1 LFTCCLIALQ
11 SDSGYNNSCE
21 IWAFSHAVA
30 RETEN
35 TMKKIFALIFALVMA
50 LSAVACSSAPA
61 AEGSAEAEVIVFDP
75 EAPIVTIG
83 DEVITFGEYE
93 ELFNTYAEYYAMM
106 GYDMEN
112 DAETVESLQD
122 FIVDT
127 LVEEKVIA
135 YQAKENGYD
144 QLSDEKIAEIE
155 VTAAAE
161 LEDMA
166 AMLREQAEADAKEDS
181 TINVEERLAELFAD
195 EAEYYTGTRMTQE
208 EMGQWIKD
216 YYMESAVTQTFR
228 EAMLA
233 DVTVS
238 DEEIK
243 AWYDSALAEDAEVYA
258 ENPEYYKGDKESEEL
273 YGDYPVLF
281 APEGYKRMLHIL
293 IMPEDAMADEYYD
306 KETTIETLRAEYGEL
321 AFAVEVEG
329 GEGADRMK
337 EIVSEYKQ
345 LKADMEKLEKE
356 YYASAVTKANEA
368 YAKLKAGESFE
379 TVMAEYNQDTEQ
391 TEKGRLISN
400 QYVSDYDWSN
410 EVKAEFATL
419 KIGEYSKVVQDD
431 EGCHILYYLGDEPAG
446 NAELDTVKDAIRQQ
460 LLFEAQDEE
469 WIALVEA
476 WKNDGSVKLDHD
488 LIHSLEYHP
497 VAVG

>member
-1 LFTCCLIALQ
+1 
-11 SDSGYNNSCE
+11 
-21 IWAFSHAVA
+21 
-30 RETEN
+30 
-35 TMKKIFALIFALVMA
+35 MKKILALIFALVMA
-50 LSAVACSSAPA
+50 LSAAACSSAPA

-195 EAEYYTGTRMTQE
+195 ETEYYTGTRMTQE

-321 AFAVEVEG
+321 AFAVDVEG

-345 LKADMEKLEKE
+345 L
-356 YYASAVTKANEA
+356 
-368 YAKLKAGESFE
+368 
-379 TVMAEYNQDTEQ
+379 
-391 TEKGRLISN
+391 
-400 QYVSDYDWSN
+400 
-410 EVKAEFATL
+410 
-419 KIGEYSKVVQDD
+419 
-431 EGCHILYYLGDEPAG
+431 
-446 NAELDTVKDAIRQQ
+446 
-460 LLFEAQDEE
+460 
-469 WIALVEA
+469 
-476 WKNDGSVKLDHD
+476 
-488 LIHSLEYHP
+488 
-497 VAVG
+497 

>member
-1 LFTCCLIALQ
+1 
-11 SDSGYNNSCE
+11 
-21 IWAFSHAVA
+21 
-30 RETEN
+30 
-35 TMKKIFALIFALVMA
+35 MKKIFALIFAFIMA
-50 LSAVACSSAPA
+50 LSMAGCSSQPA
-61 AEGSAEAEVIVFDP
+61 VEGPAETDVVVIDH

-93 ELFNTYAEYYAMM
+93 ELFNTYAEYYSMM
-106 GYDMEN
+106 GYDMET
-112 DAETVESLQD
+112 DTETVESLQD

-127 LVEEKVIA
+127 LVEERVIA
-135 YQAKENGYD
+135 YQAKQNGYD
-144 QLSDEKIAEIE
+144 KLSDEKIAEIE
-155 VTAAAE
+155 ATAAAE
-161 LEDMA
+161 LEDMTS
-166 AMLREQAEADAKEDS
+166 MLREQAEAEAKEDS
-181 TINVEERLAELFAD
+181 SINVEERFAELFAD
-195 EAEYYTGTRMTQE
+195 ESEYYTGTRMTQE

-243 AWYDSALAEDAEVYA
+243 AWYDEAMAEDTELYA
-258 ENPEYYKGDKESEEL
+258 ETPEYYKGDKESEEL
-273 YGDYPVLF
+273 YGDYPVVF

-293 IMPEDAMADEYYD
+293 IMPENAMADEYYD
-306 KETTIETLRAEYGEL
+306 KEATIETLRAEYGEL
-321 AFAVEVEG
+321 AFAVDVEG

-356 YYASAVTKANEA
+356 YFSSAVTKANEA

-379 TVMAEYNQDTEQ
+379 TVMEEYNQDTEQ

-419 KIGEYSKVVQDD
+419 KIGEYSKVIQDD
-431 EGCHILYYLGDEPAG
+431 DGCHILYYLADEPAG
-446 NAELDTVKDAIRQQ
+446 KIELDAVKDAIRQQ

-469 WIALVEA
+469 WMALVEA
-476 WKNDGSVKLDHD
+476 WKNDGSVKLDNE
-488 LIHSLEYHP
+488 LIHSLEYQP

>member
-1 LFTCCLIALQ
+1 
-11 SDSGYNNSCE
+11 
-21 IWAFSHAVA
+21 
-30 RETEN
+30 
-35 TMKKIFALIFALVMA
+35 MKKIFALIFALVMA
-50 LSAVACSSAPA
+50 LSAAACSAAPA
-61 AEGSAEAEVIVFDP
+61 AEGSAEAEVVVFDP
-75 EAPIVTIG
+75 EAPIANIG

-127 LVEEKVIA
+127 LVEGKVIA

-195 EAEYYTGTRMTQE
+195 ETEYYTGTRMTQE

-216 YYMESAVTQTFR
+216 YYMESAVTQAFR

-243 AWYDSALAEDAEVYA
+243 ASLAGL
-258 ENPEYYKGDKESEEL
+258 P
-273 YGDYPVLF
+273 
-281 APEGYKRMLHIL
+281 
-293 IMPEDAMADEYYD
+293 
-306 KETTIETLRAEYGEL
+306 
-321 AFAVEVEG
+321 
-329 GEGADRMK
+329 
-337 EIVSEYKQ
+337 
-345 LKADMEKLEKE
+345 
-356 YYASAVTKANEA
+356 
-368 YAKLKAGESFE
+368 
-379 TVMAEYNQDTEQ
+379 
-391 TEKGRLISN
+391 
-400 QYVSDYDWSN
+400 
-410 EVKAEFATL
+410 
-419 KIGEYSKVVQDD
+419 KVDV
-431 EGCHILYYLGDEPAG
+431 
-446 NAELDTVKDAIRQQ
+446 
-460 LLFEAQDEE
+460 
-469 WIALVEA
+469 
-476 WKNDGSVKLDHD
+476 
-488 LIHSLEYHP
+488 
-497 VAVG
+497 

>member
-1 LFTCCLIALQ
+1 
-11 SDSGYNNSCE
+11 
-21 IWAFSHAVA
+21 
-30 RETEN
+30 
-35 TMKKIFALIFALVMA
+35 MKKIFALIFALVMA
-50 LSAVACSSAPA
+50 LSAAACSSAPA
-61 AEGSAEAEVIVFDP
+61 VEGPAEAEVVVFDP
-75 EAPIVTIG
+75 EAPIATIG

-135 YQAKENGYD
+135 YQARENGYD

-166 AMLREQAEADAKEDS
+166 VMLREQAEAEAKEDS
-181 TINVEERLAELFAD
+181 TINVEERFAELFAI
-195 EAEYYTGTRMTQE
+195 ETEYYTGIPMTQE
-208 EMGQWIKD
+208 EMGQWIVD
-216 YYMESAVTQTFR
+216 YYKESAVTEAFR

-238 DEEIK
+238 DEEIQE
-243 AWYDSALAEDAEVYA
+243 WYDTAVAEDADVYG
-258 ENPEYYKGDKESEEL
+258 ENPEYYKDDKESEEL
-273 YGDYPVLF
+273 YGDYPVVF

-293 IMPEDAMADEYYD
+293 IMPENAMADEYYD
-306 KETTIETLRAEYGEL
+306 KETTIETLKAEYGEL
-321 AFAVEVEG
+321 AFAVNVEG
-329 GEGADRMK
+329 GEGAERMK

-356 YYASAVTKANEA
+356 YFASAVEKAKEA
-368 YAKLKAGESFE
+368 HAKLEAGESFE
-379 TVMAEYNQDTEQ
+379 AVMAEYTQDTEQ
-391 TEKGRLISN
+391 SEKGRLISN

-446 NAELDTVKDAIRQQ
+446 NAQLDTVKESIRKQ
-460 LLFEAQDEE
+460 LLIEAQDEE
-469 WIALVEA
+469 WMALVEA
-476 WKNDGSVKLDHD
+476 WKNDGSVKLEHD